1 MDLVGKVALVTGAA
15 TGLGR
20 AIAEQLLI
28 HGAKVSLCDL
38 DSDAGELTS
47 SELSRRF
54 GADKVIFCHS
64 DVTEGTEFE
73 GWWTRKTGRTWLVIG
88 FLLNDNHFLR
98 RLPSSSQH
106 LNIRRSLRDNDFRV

>member
-20 AIAEQLLI
+20 AIAEQLLLK
-28 HGAKVSLCDL
+28 GAKVSICDL

-47 SELSRRF
+47 DELSKRF
-54 GADKVIFCHS
+54 GADKVLFCHC

-73 GWWTRKTGRTWLVIG
+73 GGG
-88 FLLNDNHFLR
+88 
-98 RLPSSSQH
+98 
-106 LNIRRSLRDNDFRV
+106 